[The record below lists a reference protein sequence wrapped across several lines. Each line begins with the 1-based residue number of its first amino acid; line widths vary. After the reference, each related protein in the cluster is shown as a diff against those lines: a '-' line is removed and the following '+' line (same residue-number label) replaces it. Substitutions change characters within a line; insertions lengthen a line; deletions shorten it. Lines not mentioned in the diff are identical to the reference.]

1 MVTNQKLK
9 DFWAMLVRKMPS
21 DSIPAWLTYDFLV
34 QLRGEAEDHHS
45 RVYYIG
51 TQRRHYRS
59 YEGST
64 LVVPVA
70 EFDDMEISETQTV
83 ARYNKIK
90 EVVDKVGSI
99 FMKNNPVVRTWPNNA
114 QAEQD
119 GELSDDMDALRLDAW
134 ETSGAQ
140 FVVRNMLQESL
151 ITGLS
156 IGKVYWNALD
166 RSFDN
171 NGSIAIEQLS
181 PGSVLVDPWASN
193 EERGQDAGFIFHS
206 TEAPI
211 GLLREMYG
219 TKAEK
224 ALGIAAK
231 RGRQTKKS
239 GGGAI
244 FAKTKEMVLRG
255 ASSTGPEASLHGTH
269 ATRRGYAGLTEVWL
283 FPQIIQA
290 SDLATGKKITDDKY
304 KYGMVVTVIEDEIV
318 WVKKNPFATTKRVQA
333 TDDLGLPVNKSVEVG
348 HRRHPFLALYWNR
361 TADRHGH
368 GRHGFYD
375 CMGAVE
381 SMIPI
386 QNNIN
391 ALRRIISINARTI
404 ANPSMAVNED
414 ALRSAVTNLMN
425 LPSQIH
431 LINQH
436 YSATEAI
443 KILPGEPLP
452 EFVFQMLASELQNI
466 EAVVGLE
473 PGVVGLFPGA
483 GGTSHAP
490 GITIGAVQEAAFG
503 PLWLKVAELAAML
516 LDASILYD
524 GLIQQKYKPSRYMTV
539 SNFGVPRQVQ
549 LTDRHIT
556 ANFRRGIIQGA
567 TTPLADIDKQERVNA
582 VVAIATNAI
591 ASQNPA
597 IMQLGIAHIQALDFP
612 WAHQF
617 QQILEGEL
625 QKTLQIQ
632 QGVAGVGATALASQ
646 AQQPLQLEQGGQ
658 APEEA
663 AIAELSNLTG
673 LDPADIAERIANAT
687 AA

>member
-1 MVTNQKLK
+1 
-9 DFWAMLVRKMPS
+9 MPS
-21 DSIPAWLTYDFLV
+21 EPIPKWLDYAWLISLKS
-34 QLRGEAEDHHS
+34 EAEEHLS
-45 RVYYIG
+45 RIHYLR
-51 TQRRHYRS
+51 TQERHYGA
-59 YEGST
+59 YEGSN

-70 EFDDMEISETQTV
+70 EFDDMEISESHAV

-90 EVVDKVGSI
+90 EVVDKVCSI

-114 QAEQD
+114 QSEQD

-134 ETSGAQ
+134 ETSAAQ
-140 FVVRNMLQESL
+140 FVIRNMLQESL

-171 NGSIAIEQLS
+171 NGSIAIEKLS
-181 PGSVLVDPWASN
+181 PGSVLLDPWASN
-193 EERGQDAGFIFHS
+193 EHRGGDAGFAFHF

-211 GLLREMYG
+211 GLLSAKYG
-219 TKAEK
+219 NKADK

-231 RGRQTKKS
+231 RGRQARKS
-239 GGGAI
+239 GAGAI
-244 FAKTKEMVLRG
+244 FDRTKELLLRG
-255 ASSTGPEASLHGTH
+255 ASSSGPDATLHSTH
-269 ATRRGYAGLTEVWL
+269 STRRGYAAVTEVWL
-283 FPQIIQA
+283 FPQTIQA
-290 SDLATGKKITDDKY
+290 TNLVSGEKITDDKY
-304 KYGMVVTVIEDEIV
+304 KHGMVVTVIEDEIV
-318 WVKKNPFATTKRVQA
+318 WVKKNPFVATRRVQA
-333 TDDLGLPVNKSVEVG
+333 TDDLGLPVSKSVEVG
-348 HRRHPFLALYWNR
+348 HRRHPFLALYWSR
-361 TADRHGH
+361 TADRIGH

-436 YSATEAI
+436 YSAEEAL
-443 KILPGEPLP
+443 KILPGAQLP

-503 PLWLKVAELAAML
+503 PLWLKVAELAATL
-516 LDASILYD
+516 LDASILFD

-646 AQQPLQLEQGGQ
+646 AQQPLQMPGGQ
-658 APEEA
+658 APEQA

-673 LDPADIAERIANAT
+673 LDPADIAERIANAS